1 MNLFDLTV
9 LSGLIQ
15 KHRRIKD
22 HEHEHATQQVSVVDV
37 ELDGGDHRGLQLII
51 SLEQDFIFFK
61 IIDGLLRSW
70 INLRLRLLVASVL
83 NHGALIV
90 LLDKQYFFVLLW
102 LDIKRLPIFI
112 RR

>member
-15 KHRRIKD
+15 KHRSIKD
-22 HEHEHATQQVSVVDV
+22 HEHEHATQHVSVVDV

-61 IIDGLLRSW
+61 IIDGFLRSW
-70 INLRLRLLVASVL
+70 VNRWLRLLVAAML

-90 LLDKQYFFVLLW
+90 LLDKQYLLI
-102 LDIKRLPIFI
+102 LF
-112 RR
+112 